1 MTLDARVLERPADV
15 VDLREEWEHLYR
27 RSGAS
32 HLFLAPAWVLNWQ
45 AAFGPGDAGIRVFTV
60 RREGRLV
67 GIAPCRVARERHWGR
82 DVATLRLWADVN
94 SNRTGVLVDPE
105 GTPEV
110 LAAMAGSVAEDP
122 SWALA
127 ALEPVPLDA
136 TATRAWVDAL
146 EDHGLR
152 AGLEPGFT
160 SPYMT
165 LSGTGTP
172 PLDTVSASFRRN
184 LKRKLN
190 RAEREGCTVIRP
202 PAEEAA
208 AMAFAI
214 SRESW
219 QHANGTGLDTTP
231 ESAAFFEGMVRDR
244 GLRQRL
250 RIPIL
255 TREGE
260 PVAYEWNLLEGR
272 RLYNLKVGYR
282 SGDGRLSPG
291 LVLRHHTVSDAVAE
305 GLEEFDFLGSVE
317 PYKMHWATGTR
328 RHGTLFLF
336 RRGFRARAIHT
347 LLYRAR
353 PALKRSAWMTRAVR
367 ALKGAPTG

>member
-1 MTLDARVLERPADV
+1 MTIDARILERPDQV
-15 VDLREEWEHLYR
+15 LDLREEWEHLYR
-27 RSGAS
+27 RSGAP
-32 HLFLAPAWVLNWQ
+32 HLFLAPAWVLNWR
-45 AAFGPGDAGIRVFTV
+45 AAFGPADTDIRVFTV
-60 RREGRLV
+60 WRGGRLA
-67 GIAPCRVARERHWGR
+67 GIAPCRVTTERHWGR
-82 DVATLRLWADVN
+82 EVATLRLWADVN
-94 SNRTGVLVDPE
+94 ANRTGVLIDPD
-105 GTPEV
+105 GASEV
-110 LAAMAGSVAEDP
+110 LGAMARSLAEDP
-122 SWALA
+122 GWTLA
-127 ALEPVPLDA
+127 ALDPLPLDA
-136 TATRAWVDAL
+136 PPTRAWVEAL
-146 EDHGLR
+146 ERHGMR
-152 AGLEPGFT
+152 VGLEPGFT

-165 LSGTGTP
+165 LPEVRTS
-172 PLDTVSASFRRN
+172 PLDTVSTSFRRN

-190 RAEREGCTVIRP
+190 RAEREGCAVIRP

-219 QHANGTGLDTTP
+219 QHANGTGLDTAP

-244 GLRQRL
+244 ELRARL

-282 SGDGRLSPG
+282 PAEGRLSPG
-291 LVLRHHTVSDAVAE
+291 LVLRHHTVSDAMAE

-328 RHGTLFLF
+328 RHGTLFVF
-336 RRGFRARAIHT
+336 RRGVRARAIHT

-353 PALKRSAWMTRAVR
+353 PALKQSAWTTRAAR
-367 ALKGAPTG
+367 ALKGSTPG